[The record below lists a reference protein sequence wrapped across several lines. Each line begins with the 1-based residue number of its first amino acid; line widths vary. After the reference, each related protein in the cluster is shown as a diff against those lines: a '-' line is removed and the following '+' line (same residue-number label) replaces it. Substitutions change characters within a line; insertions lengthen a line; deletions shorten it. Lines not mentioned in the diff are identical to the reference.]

1 MRRTP
6 RGWTSDKMIVASTRL
21 HPEGAVA
28 TAPSQL
34 FQPRAV
40 ILVALGMIAT
50 ACKTEIEMNTIR
62 LHHPKANRR
71 VGAARKIAD
80 GFDTH
85 PASDVPSIVPQSIHN
100 QRTETISLSEQ
111 LLDEWNHRLK
121 NNLQI
126 LVGLLESGYRKA
138 RNREARE
145 VLSDAIRR
153 IGAIGTAQRAC
164 YCAPGSTDVN
174 GQELVNAVCTN
185 ARILFGSNVSI
196 DCKTARGNLPKEAAM
211 PLALIINELLMN
223 AAKYGGNQHGQV
235 TITVGFSRCPG
246 IYELCVQDEG
256 LGFDLDPSSRLSGL
270 GLVGALAQRLG
281 GSFSVE
287 RTPGARCTVRFPDR

>member
-1 MRRTP
+1 M
-6 RGWTSDKMIVASTRL
+6 DA
-21 HPEGAVA
+21 
-28 TAPSQL
+28 
-34 FQPRAV
+34 
-40 ILVALGMIAT
+40 
-50 ACKTEIEMNTIR
+50 IR
-62 LHHPKANRR
+62 LKHLKTNRG
-71 VGAARKIAD
+71 VAAARKTAN
-80 GFDTH
+80 GFDTYQN
-85 PASDVPSIVPQSIHN
+85 SDVPPIVPKSIHD
-100 QRTETISLSEQ
+100 QHTETISLSEP

-138 RNREARE
+138 RNPEARE
-145 VLSDAIRR
+145 VLSDAIRC
-153 IGAIGTAQRAC
+153 IGAIGTAQRAY

-174 GQELVNAVCTN
+174 GQELVNAVCAN
-185 ARILFGSNVSI
+185 ARILFGSDVSI
-196 DCKTARGNLPKEAAM
+196 DCETTCGDLPKEAAM

-223 AAKYGGNQHGQV
+223 AAKYGANQHGQL

-246 IYELCVQDEG
+246 LYELCVQDQG

-287 RTPGARCTVRFPDR
+287 RTPGARCTV

>member
-1 MRRTP
+1 M
-6 RGWTSDKMIVASTRL
+6 
-21 HPEGAVA
+21 
-28 TAPSQL
+28 
-34 FQPRAV
+34 
-40 ILVALGMIAT
+40 
-50 ACKTEIEMNTIR
+50 EMNTIER
-62 LHHPKANRR
+62 KLPKSNLDI
-71 VGAARKIAD
+71 GAVREFPE
-80 GFDTH
+80 GLDTH
-85 PASDVPSIVPQSIHN
+85 PNSDVPSIAPQSIQG

-111 LLDEWNHRLK
+111 LLNEWSHRLK

-126 LVGLLESGYRKA
+126 LIRLLESGYRKA
-138 RNREARE
+138 RNSEARE

-153 IGAIGTAQRAC
+153 IGAIGTAQRAY

-174 GQELVNAVCTN
+174 GQDLVNAVCAN
-185 ARILFGSNVSI
+185 ARILFGSDVSI

-223 AAKYGGNQHGQV
+223 AAKYGANQHGQV

-246 IYELCVQDEG
+246 LYELCVQDEG

-270 GLVGALAQRLG
+270 GLVWALAQRLG

-287 RTPGARCTVRFPDR
+287 RTPGARCTVRFPDQ

>member
-1 MRRTP
+1 
-6 RGWTSDKMIVASTRL
+6 
-21 HPEGAVA
+21 
-28 TAPSQL
+28 
-34 FQPRAV
+34 
-40 ILVALGMIAT
+40 
-50 ACKTEIEMNTIR
+50 MNTIR

-85 PASDVPSIVPQSIHN
+85 PASDVPSIVPQSIHD
-100 QRTETISLSEQ
+100 QRMETISLSEQ

-223 AAKYGGNQHGQV
+223 AAKYGANQHGQV

-287 RTPGARCTVRFPDR
+287 RTPGARCTVRFPDQ

>member
-1 MRRTP
+1 
-6 RGWTSDKMIVASTRL
+6 
-21 HPEGAVA
+21 
-28 TAPSQL
+28 
-34 FQPRAV
+34 
-40 ILVALGMIAT
+40 
-50 ACKTEIEMNTIR
+50 MNTIR

-85 PASDVPSIVPQSIHN
+85 PASDVPSIVPQSIHD
-100 QRTETISLSEQ
+100 QRMETISLSEQ

-174 GQELVNAVCTN
+174 GQELVTRSA
-185 ARILFGSNVSI
+185 
-196 DCKTARGNLPKEAAM
+196 P
-211 PLALIINELLMN
+211 
-223 AAKYGGNQHGQV
+223 
-235 TITVGFSRCPG
+235 
-246 IYELCVQDEG
+246 
-256 LGFDLDPSSRLSGL
+256 
-270 GLVGALAQRLG
+270 
-281 GSFSVE
+281 
-287 RTPGARCTVRFPDR
+287 TPGFCSQQRIDRLQNGQGESSQRGSHAAGVDHQ